1 MKGDEGCPL
10 EIDRGLH
17 LALSGRQAVSIPLHL
32 PKKREGAALFLSGVL
47 WAAVLPSVGFCQDVV
62 PPPEPLPQSLTL
74 EEALERFR
82 KKGFDLL
89 IADAMVQSAEGDL
102 RIASGIFNPSASGS
116 FGKSIECP
124 GGTSGCRF
132 FGPPL
137 FTASI
142 GDSNALEDWLTGKR
156 GLRKSVAGA
165 ALNAARSS
173 RMDAER
179 TLITIVKQQFL
190 QAELATRTL
199 RLARETRDTSTNFL
213 SLTKSRYDLGAIS
226 QADLARVQTATL
238 ESEQAVDSAL
248 QALRQAKVGLAFLL
262 GVRGPVPDFE
272 VSGEQL
278 LHYSVPLQFAEASAT
293 SLLTIAME
301 NRTDLR
307 AARAQVSRAENSVAL
322 AKRMRFPDIGLSLGY
337 SVQGTDPQSLQ
348 VTPPTVT
355 IGLTTTL
362 PIFYQQQGEIQKA
375 NADLR
380 AQRLLVAKLEAQVVA
395 DVEAAWAAF
404 KGWEALVKRME
415 QGGLLEWA
423 KRAQDLVFIQYQK
436 GAASLL
442 EYLDARR
449 TYIATNL
456 EYQQDL
462 AGYWTWVFQLQQAI
476 GPERPKQ

>member
-1 MKGDEGCPL
+1 
-10 EIDRGLH
+10 
-17 LALSGRQAVSIPLHL
+17 
-32 PKKREGAALFLSGVL
+32 
-47 WAAVLPSVGFCQDVV
+47 
-62 PPPEPLPQSLTL
+62 
-74 EEALERFR
+74 
-82 KKGFDLL
+82 
-89 IADAMVQSAEGDL
+89 
-102 RIASGIFNPSASGS
+102 
-116 FGKSIECP
+116 
-124 GGTSGCRF
+124 
-132 FGPPL
+132 
-137 FTASI
+137 
-142 GDSNALEDWLTGKR
+142 
-156 GLRKSVAGA
+156 
-165 ALNAARSS
+165 
-173 RMDAER
+173 
-179 TLITIVKQQFL
+179 
-190 QAELATRTL
+190 
-199 RLARETRDTSTNFL
+199 
-213 SLTKSRYDLGAIS
+213 
-226 QADLARVQTATL
+226 
-238 ESEQAVDSAL
+238 
-248 QALRQAKVGLAFLL
+248 
-262 GVRGPVPDFE
+262 
-272 VSGEQL
+272 
-278 LHYSVPLQFAEASAT
+278 
-293 SLLTIAME
+293 ME

-322 AKRMRFPDIGLSLGY
+322 VKRMRFPDIGLFLGY

-380 AQRLLVAKLEAQVVA
+380 TQRLLVAKLEAQVVA

-423 KRAQDLVFIQYQK
+423 KRAQDLVLIQYQK

-449 TYIATNL
+449 TYIATNV